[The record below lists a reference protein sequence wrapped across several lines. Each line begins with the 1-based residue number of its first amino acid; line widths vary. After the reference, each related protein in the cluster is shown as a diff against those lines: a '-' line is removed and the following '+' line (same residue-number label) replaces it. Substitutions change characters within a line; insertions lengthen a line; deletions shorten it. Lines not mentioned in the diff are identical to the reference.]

1 MRYSPAALA
10 LSLLVAVSASGSF
23 AGETRADP
31 RAVALETQG
40 RAALAAGDTQAA
52 IDAFEAALVVDPSYS
67 ALYVDLADAA
77 RAEGL
82 QGKAI
87 RYYREAQE
95 RDPKNI
101 AAISGEGEAL
111 LERGAVEKARANL
124 AKLEDLCGGDCAATR
139 QLAAA
144 IANGP
149 RMLTAEAG
157 SADRP
162 VAQN

>member
-1 MRYSPAALA
+1 MRYSPVA
-10 LSLLVAVSASGSF
+10 LSLSLLFAVSASGIY
-23 AGETRADP
+23 AGEERGDP
-31 RAVALETQG
+31 RAIALATQG
-40 RAALAAGDTQAA
+40 RAELESGETQAA
-52 IDAFEAALVVDPSYS
+52 IDAFEAALAVDPSYS
-67 ALYVDLADAA
+67 PLYVDLADAA

-87 RYYREAQE
+87 RFYREAQE

-111 LERGAVEKARANL
+111 LARGAVEKARANL
-124 AKLEDLCGGDCAATR
+124 ARLEDLCGGDCAETR

-149 RMLTAEAG
+149 RILSAEAG
-157 SADRP
+157 STERP
-162 VAQN
+162 VSQN